1 MAHLKRRHA
10 VSELMGTLL
19 MIGITLVA
27 GAAVIGWVNG
37 QAGASE
43 QAYGSNVAANVNY
56 LREHFVI
63 VNVQFPAADCWPTTQ
78 SQYCSQMQISIYN
91 NGALVDS
98 ISSITVVD
106 SGGALDVNLTSS
118 TSASHPPGAYCTSG
132 SGCSITP
139 LLSTATMTTGATTGN
154 SPLTFTVNL
163 PISAGACSTLV
174 CFNVGSF
181 YTVQVLGK
189 YGYLAQV
196 QLTASG

>member
-10 VSELMGTLL
+10 VSELVGTLL
-19 MIGITLVA
+19 MISITLVA

-37 QAGASE
+37 QAGSSE
-43 QAYGSNVAANVNY
+43 QAYGANVAANVNY

-63 VNVQFPAADCWPTTQ
+63 VNVQFPSGACSGTSPTR
-78 SQYCSQMQISIYN
+78 YCTQMQITLYN

-98 ISSITVVD
+98 LSSVTVAD
-106 SGGALDVNLTSS
+106 SQGTLDVNLTR
-118 TSASHPPGAYCTSG
+118 SASSPHPPGAFCATGPGCT
-132 SGCSITP
+132 ITP
-139 LLSTATMTTGATTGN
+139 LLKTATMTTGATTGN

-163 PISAGACSTLV
+163 ASSTCSASV
-174 CFNVGSF
+174 CFSTGSF
-181 YTVQVLGK
+181 YTVQVLGI

>member
-63 VNVQFPAADCWPTTQ
+63 VNVQFPAADCSPTTP

-91 NGALVDS
+91 NGALVDT
-98 ISSITVVD
+98 ISSITVVN
-106 SGGALDVNLTSS
+106 SGGTLDVNMTSS
-118 TSASHPPGAYCTSG
+118 TSSPHPPGAYCTIG

-139 LLSTATMTTGATTGN
+139 LLSTTTMTTGATTAN

-163 PISAGACSTLV
+163 PVRASSCSATT

>member
-10 VSELMGTLL
+10 VSELVGTLL
-19 MIGITLVA
+19 MISITLVA

-37 QAGASE
+37 QAGSSE
-43 QAYGSNVAANVNY
+43 QAYGANVNANVNY

-63 VNVQFPAADCWPTTQ
+63 VNIQFPSLNCAGTSPNR
-78 SQYCSQMQISIYN
+78 YCNQMQISIFN

-98 ISSITVVD
+98 ISSITVVN
-106 SGGALDVNLTSS
+106 SLGVLDVNLTRS
-118 TSASHPPGAYCTSG
+118 TSSPHPPGAFCANG

-139 LLSTATMTTGATTGN
+139 LLSTTSITTGATQ

-163 PISAGACSTLV
+163 PTSSGACSASL
-174 CFNVGSF
+174 CFSTGSF
-181 YTVQVLGK
+181 YTVQVLGI